1 MDEPTYKIKHEQF
14 EGPLDLLLGLI
25 EKRKLM
31 INEFSLAKITDD
43 YIAHIRDAEKF
54 PLGDSAH
61 FILIASTLVLIK
73 SRSLLPQLKL
83 TEEEENSV
91 HNLEDRLKL
100 YQRTKELSLHI
111 SALFGKEL
119 LFQPNARKV
128 EPFFSPDES
137 MTLANFQNA
146 ISALIHSLPKKEKL
160 SQVVVRKVISLEE
173 TISKLTQRITSSL
186 KMSFREF
193 AGVGKQ
199 EKVGVIV
206 SFLAMLEL
214 VKQGIIQVRQEKDFS
229 DIMMETND
237 IGVPDYSSSG

>member
-43 YIAHIRDAEKF
+43 YIEHIRDAEKF

-83 TEEEENSV
+83 TEEEETSV
-91 HNLEDRLKL
+91 HDLEDRLKL
-100 YQRTKELSLHI
+100 YQRIKELSLHVKD
-111 SALFGKEL
+111 LFGKEF

-128 EPFFSPDES
+128 EPVFSPDES
-137 MTLANFQNA
+137 MTPANLQAAILALVNG
-146 ISALIHSLPKKEKL
+146 LPKKEKL
-160 SQVVVRKVISLEE
+160 SQVVVRKVVSLEE
-173 TISKLTQRITSSL
+173 TISNLTARITSSL

-214 VKQGIIQVRQEKDFS
+214 VKQGIIQVRQERDFS

-237 IGVPDYSSSG
+237 IGVPNYTE

>member
-1 MDEPTYKIKHEQF
+1 MNEQSYKIKHEQF

-31 INEFSLAKITDD
+31 VNEFSLAKITDD
-43 YIAHIRDAEKF
+43 YIAHIRDLEKF

-73 SRSLLPQLKL
+73 SRSLLPALKL
-83 TEEEENSV
+83 TEEEESSV

-100 YQRTKELSLHI
+100 YQRIKELSLHVKD
-111 SALFGKEL
+111 LFGKEF
-119 LFQPNARKV
+119 LFQPNARRQ
-128 EPFFSPDES
+128 EPLFSPDDS
-137 MTLANFQNA
+137 MTVANFHA
-146 ISALIHSLPKKEKL
+146 AVASLIHSLPKKEKL
-160 SQVVVRKVISLEE
+160 SQVVVRKVVSLEE
-173 TISKLTQRITSSL
+173 TIGKLTQRITSSL

-193 AGVGKQ
+193 AGIGKQ

-214 VKQGIIQVRQEKDFS
+214 VKQGVIQVRQEKDFS
-229 DIMMETND
+229 DILMETND
-237 IGVPDYSSSG
+237 VGVPNYTR

>member
-1 MDEPTYKIKHEQF
+1 MDQAGFTIKHEQF

-31 INEFSLAKITDD
+31 VNEFSLAKITDD
-43 YIAHIRDAEKF
+43 YIAHVRELGNY
-54 PLGDSAH
+54 PLADSAH

-73 SRSLLPQLKL
+73 SRSLLPELKL
-83 TEEEENSV
+83 TEEEEASV
-91 HNLEDRLKL
+91 QNLEDRLKL
-100 YQRTKELSLHI
+100 YQRIKELSTHVRER
-111 SALFGKEL
+111 FGREF
-119 LFQPNARKV
+119 LFQPNARKI
-128 EPFFSPDES
+128 EPVFSPDES
-137 MTLANFQNA
+137 MTVGNLMNA
-146 ISALIHSLPKKEKL
+146 IEALVRSLPKKEKL
-160 SQVVVRKVISLEE
+160 SQVIVRKVVSLEE

-214 VKQGIIQVRQEKDFS
+214 VKQGIIEVRQERDFS
-229 DIMMETND
+229 DIMMETNAV
-237 IGVPDYSSSG
+237 GVPNYSDK

>member
-1 MDEPTYKIKHEQF
+1 MNEQAYKVKHEQF

-31 INEFSLAKITDD
+31 VNEFSLAKITDD
-43 YIAHIRDAEKF
+43 YIAHIRDLEKF

-83 TEEEENSV
+83 TEDEENSV
-91 HNLEDRLKL
+91 HNLEERLKL
-100 YQRTKELSLHI
+100 YQRIKELSVHVKE
-111 SALFGKEL
+111 LFGKQF

-128 EPFFSPDES
+128 EPLFSPDAS
-137 MTLANFQNA
+137 MTVVNFHSA
-146 ISALIHSLPKKEKL
+146 IAALIHSLPKKEKL
-160 SQVVVRKVISLEE
+160 SQVVVRKVVSLEE
-173 TISKLTQRITSSL
+173 TISKLTERISSSL
-186 KMSFREF
+186 RMSFREF

-214 VKQGIIQVRQEKDFS
+214 VKQGIIQVRQEREFS
-229 DIMMETND
+229 DIMMETNAV
-237 IGVPDYSSSG
+237 GVPDYS